1 MAMSNFSRPTKFK
14 PSDHHPQKRTDEM
27 SLTPPNSSA
36 AAADDDDDDDY
47 DEFVW
52 KYVCSRMLNLIC
64 DSSYSFGARTRTLS
78 PVS

>member
-1 MAMSNFSRPTKFK
+1 
-14 PSDHHPQKRTDEM
+14 M

-36 AAADDDDDDDY
+36 AAAAADDDDDDDDY

>member
-1 MAMSNFSRPTKFK
+1 
-14 PSDHHPQKRTDEM
+14 M

-52 KYVCSRMLNLIC
+52 KYVQ
-64 DSSYSFGARTRTLS
+64 
-78 PVS
+78 